1 MRRQSLPGCQDPQH
15 LPSYIVLKIEK
26 IQHLIVGMLKVI
38 LILLVI
44 ALVCFLYTVYLWHK
58 TNEKLTFML
67 DSLDNDDVNF
77 RFRERLFFNASLNRT
92 LNRLRGIYEK
102 RQNELREQ
110 EQYFARMLENVQTG
124 IVVVEELHGRILF
137 YNNFAKVLLGMEQ
150 VSHLRQ
156 IKRLNE
162 QLYDAFIAVKPG
174 TNLKASYYNESASV
188 NILLSASYA
197 SLKGKD
203 VKIVAVSNIDPQLSE
218 NQEESWNKLTRVL
231 THEIMNTITP
241 IVSLSDTLNQ
251 CAVED
256 KLDSNYISGLETIS
270 ASSKGLLSFV
280 ESYRSLTRVAAPIRK
295 SFLVSELV
303 ERVFQLTAPYTS
315 DVGIGTVYIE
325 KTEDVILWADENQI
339 AQILINLVKNAA
351 QAGATRIE
359 ISVELDSLENVVIEV
374 FNNGAPISAE
384 GREEIFVPF
393 YTTKQEGTGIG
404 LSLSR
409 QIMRLHNGSLTLSR
423 SDEKGT
429 AFKLRFS

>member
-1 MRRQSLPGCQDPQH
+1 
-15 LPSYIVLKIEK
+15 
-26 IQHLIVGMLKVI
+26 MLKVI

-241 IVSLSDTLNQ
+241 IISLSDTLNQ

-315 DVGIGTVYIE
+315 DVGVETVYIE

-351 QAGATRIE
+351 QAEATRIE

-374 FNNGAPISAE
+374 SNNGTPISAE

>member
-1 MRRQSLPGCQDPQH
+1 
-15 LPSYIVLKIEK
+15 
-26 IQHLIVGMLKVI
+26 MLKLI

-44 ALVCFLYTVYLWHK
+44 AVAVFLYTVYLWGK
-58 TNEKLTFML
+58 TNDKLTYML
-67 DSLDNDDVNF
+67 DSLENDDLNF
-77 RFRERLFFNASLNRT
+77 RFREVNFFSVSLNRT

-102 RQNELREQ
+102 RREELKEQ
-110 EQYFARMLENVQTG
+110 EQFYAHMMENVQTG
-124 IVVVEELHGRILF
+124 ILVLDSSGRILF
-137 YNNFAKVLLGMEQ
+137 YNNFAKDLLGMESLAHARQ
-150 VSHLRQ
+150 LR
-156 IKRLNE
+156 RLDD
-162 QLYDAFIAVKPG
+162 QLYNAFMNVTQAKP
-174 TNLKASYYNESASV
+174 LKASWYNESSQI
-188 NILLSASYA
+188 NILLNASNA
-197 SLKGKD
+197 TVKGKE
-203 VKIVAVSNIDPQLSE
+203 VKIVSFNNIDPQLSE
-218 NQEESWNKLTRVL
+218 NQQESWSKLTRVL

-256 KLDSNYISGLETIS
+256 NLDPNYISGLETIS

-303 ERVFQLTAPYTS
+303 ERVLQLSAPYTS
-315 DVGIGTVYIE
+315 EAGIETVYVE

-351 QAGATRIE
+351 QAEATRIE

-374 FNNGAPISAE
+374 SNNGAPISAE

-409 QIMRLHNGSLTLSR
+409 QIMRLHNGSLTLAR
-423 SDEKGT
+423 SDSQGT
-429 AFKLRFS
+429 VFKLKFS

>member
-1 MRRQSLPGCQDPQH
+1 M
-15 LPSYIVLKIEK
+15 
-26 IQHLIVGMLKVI
+26 IVGMLKVI

-110 EQYFARMLENVQTG
+110 EQYYARMLENVQTG

-295 SFLVSELV
+295 SFLVGELV

-429 AFKLRFS
+429 AFKLKFS

>member
-1 MRRQSLPGCQDPQH
+1 M
-15 LPSYIVLKIEK
+15 
-26 IQHLIVGMLKVI
+26 IVGMLKVI

-124 IVVVEELHGRILF
+124 IVVVEELQGRILF

-315 DVGIGTVYIE
+315 DVGVETVYIE

-374 FNNGAPISAE
+374 SNNGTPISAE

-429 AFKLRFS
+429 TFKLKFS

>member
-1 MRRQSLPGCQDPQH
+1 
-15 LPSYIVLKIEK
+15 
-26 IQHLIVGMLKVI
+26 MLKVI

-44 ALVCFLYTVYLWHK
+44 AVVCFLYTVYLWHK

-156 IKRLNE
+156 IKRLNG

-197 SLKGKD
+197 LLKGKD

-270 ASSKGLLSFV
+270 SSSKGLLSFV

-295 SFLVSELV
+295 SFLVGELV

-315 DVGIGTVYIE
+315 DIGIETVYIE

-374 FNNGAPISAE
+374 SNNGTPISAE

-409 QIMRLHNGSLTLSR
+409 QIMRLHNGTLTLSR
-423 SDEKGT
+423 SDSQGT
-429 AFKLRFS
+429 AFKLKFS

>member
-1 MRRQSLPGCQDPQH
+1 
-15 LPSYIVLKIEK
+15 
-26 IQHLIVGMLKVI
+26 MLKVI

-58 TNEKLTFML
+58 TNAKLTFML

-429 AFKLRFS
+429 AFKLKFS

>member
-1 MRRQSLPGCQDPQH
+1 
-15 LPSYIVLKIEK
+15 
-26 IQHLIVGMLKVI
+26 MLKVI

-124 IVVVEELHGRILF
+124 IVVVEELQGRILF

-315 DVGIGTVYIE
+315 DVGVETVYIE

>member
-1 MRRQSLPGCQDPQH
+1 
-15 LPSYIVLKIEK
+15 
-26 IQHLIVGMLKVI
+26 MLKVI

-197 SLKGKD
+197 SMKGKD

-295 SFLVSELV
+295 SFLVGELV

>member
-1 MRRQSLPGCQDPQH
+1 M
-15 LPSYIVLKIEK
+15 
-26 IQHLIVGMLKVI
+26 IVGMLKVI

-124 IVVVEELHGRILF
+124 IVVVEELQGRILF

-351 QAGATRIE
+351 QAGASRIE

>member
-1 MRRQSLPGCQDPQH
+1 
-15 LPSYIVLKIEK
+15 
-26 IQHLIVGMLKVI
+26 MLKVI

-429 AFKLRFS
+429 AFKLKFS

>member
-1 MRRQSLPGCQDPQH
+1 M
-15 LPSYIVLKIEK
+15 
-26 IQHLIVGMLKVI
+26 IVGMLKVI

-44 ALVCFLYTVYLWHK
+44 ALMCFLYTVYLWHK

-429 AFKLRFS
+429 AFKLKFS

>member
-1 MRRQSLPGCQDPQH
+1 
-15 LPSYIVLKIEK
+15 
-26 IQHLIVGMLKVI
+26 LIVGMLKVI

>member
-1 MRRQSLPGCQDPQH
+1 
-15 LPSYIVLKIEK
+15 
-26 IQHLIVGMLKVI
+26 MLKVI

-295 SFLVSELV
+295 SFLVGELV

-315 DVGIGTVYIE
+315 DVGVETVYIE

-374 FNNGAPISAE
+374 SNNGTPISAE

-429 AFKLRFS
+429 AFKLKFS

>member
-1 MRRQSLPGCQDPQH
+1 MM
-15 LPSYIVLKIEK
+15 E
-26 IQHLIVGMLKVI
+26 VI
-38 LILLVI
+38 LILAGAV
-44 ALVCFLYTVYLWHK
+44 AVCFVYTVYLWYR

-102 RQNELREQ
+102 RQRELREQ
-110 EQYFARMLENVQTG
+110 EQYYAHMLENVQTG
-124 IVVVEELHGRILF
+124 IVVVEEGSGRVLF

-156 IKRLNE
+156 IRRINE
-162 QLYDAFIAVKPG
+162 SLYDAFIAVKPG
-174 TNLKASYYNESASV
+174 GALKASYYNESTSV
-188 NILLSASYA
+188 KILLSASYA
-197 SLKGKD
+197 SIKGKD
-203 VKIVAVSNIDPQLSE
+203 VKIVAVSNIDSQLNE

-256 KLDSNYISGLETIS
+256 NLDPNYISGLETIS

-303 ERVFQLTAPYTS
+303 ERVLQLSAPYTS
-315 DVGIGTVYIE
+315 EAGIETVYVE

-351 QAGATRIE
+351 QAEATRIE

-374 FNNGAPISAE
+374 SNNGAPISAE

-409 QIMRLHNGSLTLSR
+409 QIMRLHNGSLTLAR
-423 SDEKGT
+423 SDSQGT
-429 AFKLRFS
+429 AFKLKFS

>member
-1 MRRQSLPGCQDPQH
+1 
-15 LPSYIVLKIEK
+15 
-26 IQHLIVGMLKVI
+26 MLKVI

-67 DSLDNDDVNF
+67 DSLDNNDVNF

-295 SFLVSELV
+295 SFLVGELV

-315 DVGIGTVYIE
+315 DAGVETVYIE

-374 FNNGAPISAE
+374 SNNGTPISAE

-429 AFKLRFS
+429 AFKLKFS